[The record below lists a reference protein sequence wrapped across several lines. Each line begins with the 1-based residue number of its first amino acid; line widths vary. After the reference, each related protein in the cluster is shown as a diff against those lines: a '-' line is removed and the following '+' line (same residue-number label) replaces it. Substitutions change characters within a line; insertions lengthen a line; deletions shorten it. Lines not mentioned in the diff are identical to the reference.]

1 MTTETPTATLP
12 PPSAAPS
19 PLRASD
25 VEREETVQRLHQ
37 ALAEGRLDLA
47 ETEERVAAA
56 YAARHR
62 DELPPLLADLPSAA
76 AVPASGSAAPG
87 WTELWVSAVWRAR
100 SALLGPQER
109 PGPGQC
115 RSAAWVVVLAVAWMA
130 LCALL
135 GAVVVA

>member
-1 MTTETPTATLP
+1 MTAETQMSTPL
-12 PPSAAPS
+12 SAPPS

-25 VEREETVQRLHQ
+25 AEREATVARLHQ

-47 ETEERVAAA
+47 ETEERVTAA

-62 DELPPLLADLPSAA
+62 DELPPLLADLPSSM
-76 AVPASGSAAPG
+76 PAPG
-87 WTELWVSAVWRAR
+87 DAPQWDELWVSTVWRAR

-115 RSAAWVVVLAVAWMA
+115 RSAAWLVVLAVVWVA
-130 LCALL
+130 LCALV
-135 GAVVVA
+135 GAAVVS

>member
-1 MTTETPTATLP
+1 MTTETPMSTPLQ
-12 PPSAAPS
+12 SAPPS

-25 VEREETVQRLHQ
+25 AEREATVAHLHQ

-47 ETEERVAAA
+47 ETEERVMAA

-62 DELPPLLADLPSAA
+62 DELPPLLADLPS
-76 AVPASGSAAPG
+76 SAPAPG
-87 WTELWVSAVWRAR
+87 DAPQWDELWVSTVWRAR

-115 RSAAWVVVLAVAWMA
+115 RSAAWLVVLAVAWMA
-130 LCALL
+130 LCALV
-135 GAVVVA
+135 GAAVVG

>member
-1 MTTETPTATLP
+1 MTAETEMSTLP
-12 PPSAAPS
+12 PHS

-25 VEREETVQRLHQ
+25 GEREATVARLHQ

-62 DELPPLLADLPSAA
+62 DELPPLLADLPSSTP
-76 AVPASGSAAPG
+76 VPGNAAPG
-87 WTELWVSAVWRAR
+87 WDELWTSTVWRAR

-115 RSAAWVVVLAVAWMA
+115 RSAAWLVVLAVAWMA
-130 LCALL
+130 LCALV
-135 GAVVVA
+135 GAAVVG